1 MQFKKGPIEGLILIQ
16 HKNWEDSRGA
26 FMEMYNKEL
35 FAKNGIRERFV
46 QDNLS
51 VSHKGVLRGLHA
63 QGGAHA
69 QGKLVR
75 VLKGRVWD
83 VAVDIRVDSPS
94 YGQHQVMELSA
105 DQHVS
110 FWIPQ
115 GFLHGFLCLEDETIF
130 TYKVTGLYDP
140 SGELGVRYDDPD
152 LGISWPKLDIPY
164 IISEK
169 DKSLPLLKSIK
180 SPFKISS

>member
-1 MQFKKGPIEGLILIQ
+1 MQFKQGQIEGLILIQ
-16 HKNWEDSRGA
+16 HNSWEDSRGA

-35 FAKNGIRERFV
+35 FAENGIREQFV

-51 VSHKGVLRGLHA
+51 ISHKGVLRGLHA
-63 QGGAHA
+63 QAGVHA

-83 VAVDIRVDSPS
+83 VAVDIRLGSPS

-115 GFLHGFLCLEDETIF
+115 GFLHGFLCMEDDTLF
-130 TYKVTGLYDP
+130 TYKVPGQYDTL
-140 SGELGVRYDDPD
+140 GELGVRYDDPG

-164 IISEK
+164 IISDK
-169 DKSLPLLKSIK
+169 DRSLPLLKNIQ

>member
-1 MQFKKGPIEGLILIQ
+1 MQFKKGSIEGLILIQ
-16 HKNWEDSRGA
+16 HKNREDSRGA

-35 FAKNGIRERFV
+35 FAENGITEQFV

-51 VSHKGVLRGLHA
+51 ISRKGVLRGLHA
-63 QGGAHA
+63 QAGVHA

-83 VAVDIRVDSPS
+83 VAVDIRVGSPS
-94 YGQHQVMELSA
+94 YGQHQVLELAA

-130 TYKVTGLYDP
+130 TYKVTGSYDP
-140 SGELGVRYDDPD
+140 SGELGVRFDDPN

-169 DKSLPLLKSIK
+169 DKSLPLLQNIK
-180 SPFKISS
+180 NPFKI